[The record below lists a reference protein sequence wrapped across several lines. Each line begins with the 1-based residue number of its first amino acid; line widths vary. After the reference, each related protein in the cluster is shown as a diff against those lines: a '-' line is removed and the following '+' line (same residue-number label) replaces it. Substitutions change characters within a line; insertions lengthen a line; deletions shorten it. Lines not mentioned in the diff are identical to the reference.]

1 MAFNLPQFLRRTP
14 RDSLRSYFAF
24 RSIALAVGFDWSAGQ
39 RAFLDS
45 LRSAVE
51 NLPERERE
59 RVYQDFESA
68 DMLAD
73 EPGQLAIRS
82 LFSQNAPFVRA
93 VEGMDNSEARSL
105 AALMENEAF
114 FRRALAVRLAD
125 RLRTGRSWS
134 GFLFTPTA
142 SAGSAIAIAA
152 ALVNFETDMRAI
164 FMKLDGSGRKLS
176 IDRFER
182 DRPGTSG
189 RFTQYTVFVEGL
201 PQASNEFDAERLVP
215 RTRRP
220 VFEAAVC
227 HDPELGTI
235 DVVCK
240 GGRGVRLDIARAFG
254 HRLLGSKSDPTAVR
268 LRNVY
273 LDGLKSRMSFASDR
287 RDGLRRV
294 AVTLLRLSDTD
305 GSFGRITLEV
315 GSEADDEDIW
325 TRSREWFEDFDPLI
339 YSNWSVNQA
348 SLSFE
353 FHPENE
359 GARATVITVDLR
371 VPHGTNLK
379 DLPRRYANYH
389 REKPASLGPVAG
401 CERLSA
407 ERARPICST

>member
-14 RDSLRSYFAF
+14 RDSLKSYFAF
-24 RSIALAVGFDWSAGQ
+24 RSIGLAVGFDWSAAQ
-39 RAFLDS
+39 RVFLDA
-45 LRSAVE
+45 LRAAVE
-51 NLPERERE
+51 NLPDGERE
-59 RVYQDFESA
+59 RVYQDFEHA

-82 LFSQNAPFVRA
+82 LFSENGPFVLA

-114 FRRALAVRLAD
+114 FRKALVARLAD

-134 GFLFTPTA
+134 GFLIAPTA
-142 SAGSAIAIAA
+142 GSIREGQIAA
-152 ALVNFETDMRAI
+152 GLASFEADIRAI

-182 DRPGTSG
+182 DSPSTS
-189 RFTQYTVFVEGL
+189 RRITQYTVFVEGL
-201 PQASNEFDAERLVP
+201 PQANNEFEAERLVP

-220 VFEAAVC
+220 VFEAALC

-240 GGRGVRLDIARAFG
+240 GGRGVRLDVARAFG
-254 HRLLGSKSDPTAVR
+254 HQLLGLESDPKAVR

-273 LDGLKSRMSFASDR
+273 LDGLKSRMSFASDP

-294 AVTLLRLSDTD
+294 AVTLLRLNDTD

-315 GSEADDEDIW
+315 ASEANDEDIW
-325 TRSREWFEDFDPLI
+325 TRSGEWWEDFNPLT

-348 SLSFE
+348 SLRIE

-359 GARATVITVDLR
+359 SGPAKVMTVDLR

-379 DLPRRYANYH
+379 DLPRRYATVI
-389 REKPASLGPVAG
+389 EKNLLRWGLLQDASA
-401 CERLSA
+401 
-407 ERARPICST
+407 